1 MSHGKFGTAI
11 SCIDGRVQLPVID
24 WMKKQFHLEYVDMV
38 TEPGPDKIMAVGQG
52 QEIASI
58 KSKVII
64 SVKAHG
70 SNILVIA
77 GHYDC
82 AGNPVAEEQHRI
94 QIKDAIQVVR
104 NWNLPLD
111 KLIGVWVNK
120 DWEIEVVDSLK

>member
-1 MSHGKFGTAI
+1 M
-11 SCIDGRVQLPVID
+11 DGRAQLPIIN
-24 WMKKQFHLEYVDMV
+24 WMKKQFHLDYVDMV
-38 TEPGPDKIMAVGQG
+38 TEPGPDKIMAAGQS

-70 SNILVIA
+70 SNIVLIA

-82 AGNPVAEEQHRI
+82 AGNPVAEEQHRK

-104 NWNLPLD
+104 NWNLPVD
-111 KLIGVWVNK
+111 KIIGVWINK